1 MSSSRPDSSPNPK
14 NDTPF
19 TTQPLSRRASRLF
32 LIAAFSLVVAGG
44 IGMAMFVVDAAEGP
58 GDESDSAP
66 TEQVQPSDTTGE
78 ASAPG
83 LNG

>member
-1 MSSSRPDSSPNPK
+1 MPSSRSDSPQEPK

-19 TTQPLSRRASRLF
+19 TTRPLSRRASRLF

-44 IGMAMFVVDAAEGP
+44 VGMAVFVVDAAEGP
-58 GDESDSAP
+58 GEESDTAP
-66 TEQVQPSDTTGE
+66 TEQVEPSDTTGE
-78 ASAPG
+78 ASAPS

>member
-1 MSSSRPDSSPNPK
+1 MVSSRSDSSNEQK

-19 TTQPLSRRASRLF
+19 TTRPLSRRASRLF
-32 LIAAFSLVVAGG
+32 LIAAFFLVVAGG
-44 IGMAMFVVDAAEGP
+44 VGMAMFVVDAAEGP
-58 GDESDSAP
+58 GEESDSPP

-78 ASAPG
+78 ASATG